1 MTQESTVNW
10 VRKEEFTPKA
20 GKVYLAIIPCEND
33 ENAAYT
39 TEKVNSKIKERG
51 FFIPFIGLFSGSDF
65 RFGTGSDN
73 LFFMEETLK
82 SISHY
87 AECDGLNDLHWQT
100 LVKDMFSNDPDYVS
114 PVDSDLL
121 MSIPTPSPRS

>member
-20 GKVYLAIIPCEND
+20 GKVYMAIIPCEND

-51 FFIPFIGLFSGSDF
+51 YFIPFIGLFMGSDF
-65 RFGTGSDN
+65 RFGNGSDN
-73 LFFMEETLK
+73 LYFMKETLN

-87 AECDGLNDLHWQT
+87 AECDGLTDEHWRT
-100 LVKDMFSNDPDYVS
+100 LVKDMFSADPDHIS
-114 PVDSDLL
+114 DVDSVVLL
-121 MSIPTPSPRS
+121 AVPVPSKS